1 MNSHRLAAASA
12 LIVCA
17 LSANANAEV
26 LSASASVSITNLTFT
41 LIDLDPLDGIAP
53 SITINDAGGNPRY
66 ELRAQEATLGSNAK
80 WTGKNSLDE
89 VYSEDWRTFLAP
101 GQAVVNSATGQSL
114 SEMTTSSITT
124 RASTS
129 LDTSDPSQDF
139 KRVAQSEALTP
150 CCSGAGFE
158 GFSFDLGAKTAI
170 RLQGDYSLM
179 AQLQPGPTAANEAS
193 AWLQLTFGQFGL
205 TESALAK
212 QGGALNASKSGVI
225 DFTLSN
231 DTTLTQF
238 KYFGFSSSARAVV
251 EGRVSPV
258 PEPQT
263 IALMLAGLGVVA
275 MGARRRG
282 KR

>member
-1 MNSHRLAAASA
+1 MNAHRLAAASA
-12 LIVCA
+12 LIACA
-17 LSANANAEV
+17 LSANVHAEV

-53 SITINDAGGNPRY
+53 SITINDAGGSPRY
-66 ELRAQEATLGSNAK
+66 ELRAHETSLGSNAQ
-80 WTGKNSLDE
+80 WTGQNSLNE
-89 VYSEDWRTFLAP
+89 VYADDWRTFLAP
-101 GQAVVNSATGQSL
+101 GQAAVSSATGQSL
-114 SEMTTSSITT
+114 SEMTASSVTT

-129 LDTSDPSQDF
+129 LDTSSQDF

-150 CCSGAGFE
+150 CCSGVGFA
-158 GFSFDLGAKTAI
+158 GFSFDLGANTAI

-193 AWLQLTFGQFGL
+193 AWLGLTFGQFGL

-212 QGGALNASKSGVI
+212 QGGALNASQSGLI

-231 DTTLTQF
+231 DTSLTQF
-238 KYFGFSSSARAVV
+238 KYFGLSSSALAVV
-251 EGRVSPV
+251 ESRVSPV

-275 MGARRRG
+275 GTRRQR
-282 KR
+282 RT